1 MNEREILSIS
11 RPHPRLLTLYVIH
24 SILSGPGIV
33 FALPLHLFRYYTME
47 YKFDPAGLTMSW
59 GYFFKRQ
66 TTLSYSRIQD
76 IHIEC
81 GIIQRWLG
89 LADIQIQ
96 TASGS
101 AEAEIVIEGILEYE
115 DVRSFLYSKM
125 RGYKDL
131 AAKPS
136 AAVDAKP
143 AQEPPADIADASEN
157 ELLKALAD
165 ELAGARAAAER
176 LAAKGR
182 SA

>member
-1 MNEREILSIS
+1 MNEQEILSIT
-11 RPHPRLLTLYVIH
+11 RPHPRLLTLYIIR

-33 FALPLHLFRYYTME
+33 FALPMSLFRYYTME

-59 GYFFKRQ
+59 GFFFKRQ

-76 IHIEC
+76 IHLEN

-115 DVRSFLYSKM
+115 SVRNFLYTRM

-131 AAKPS
+131 TTRQPQAQAM
-136 AAVDAKP
+136 P
-143 AQEPPADIADASEN
+143 AQVEASGEN
-157 ELLKALAD
+157 AILKAIAD

-176 LAAKGR
+176 LAAKGQ
-182 SA
+182 ANV